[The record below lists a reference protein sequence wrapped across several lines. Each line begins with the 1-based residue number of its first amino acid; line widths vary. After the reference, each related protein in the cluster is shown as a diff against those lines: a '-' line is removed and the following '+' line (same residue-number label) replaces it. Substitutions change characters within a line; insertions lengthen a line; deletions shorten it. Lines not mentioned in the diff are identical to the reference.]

1 MMIILVSIVKT
12 TSSNPP
18 TNLKELKV
26 NKAKE
31 IHILYK
37 DNEIIPVNKVNLAG
51 ITNNQQNNHINLQA
65 RIAKKVL
72 ERGKITFFRLTI
84 IY

>member
-1 MMIILVSIVKT
+1 MMIILVSIVKI
-12 TSSNPP
+12 NNNNQP

-26 NKAKE
+26 NRVKE
-31 IHILYK
+31 ILIHYK
-37 DNEIIPVNKVNLAG
+37 DNEIIPVNKVNIAG
-51 ITNNQQNNHINLQA
+51 ITNNQQNNHINRQA
-65 RIAKKVL
+65 RIVKKVL